1 MHRRAVNIGLY
12 HRPEVIIVS
21 QMRGFL
27 ILISSVCLGGVAA
40 ASPLQRTPSQST
52 EPTPGYYFMLGRHL
66 EDQNKIDEAI
76 AAHQK
81 AISLAPESAELRA
94 ELAALYAR
102 QDRAREALETAE
114 AALQRDPANREAN
127 RILGTVYAALSEQR
141 RPFRPGDDPAQ
152 YGARAIAALEKSRRD
167 AGLDVNLE
175 LMLGRLYLSARD
187 YARATA
193 SLRKVVDDQPAYPE
207 GAMLLAAAQEGA
219 GQTADQIR
227 TLETTLEENPKFY
240 RASLRLAELYER
252 ERRFM
257 DAAGAYARAAEVN
270 PRLDVT
276 TQRAAAL
283 INAGKAAD
291 ARAILEPAIKK
302 SAAPDAVLLYM
313 LGQSQRMLK
322 ELDAATATVQ
332 KLKSTFP
339 GDSRGT
345 YLEVQ
350 VLRDR
355 GKTDEAIAS
364 LEGLMKRTPEDGN
377 LVYEYASLLER
388 AGRMADAERALRD
401 VLAKDPQDANALN
414 SLGYMLADHGM
425 RLDEA
430 VDLVQRALKIE
441 PANASFL
448 DSLGW
453 AYFRQGHL
461 DLADPALTQAAER
474 LPASSAVNEHLG
486 DLRLKQERYA
496 DAVAAFERS
505 LAGDGESI
513 DRAKVEKKVRDARQR
528 VKR

>member
-1 MHRRAVNIGLY
+1 MNVGLY

-21 QMRGFL
+21 KMRAFL
-27 ILISSVCLGGVAA
+27 IVILLVCLGGIAS
-40 ASPLQRTPSQST
+40 ASPSGQRSPSPPQDAPAS
-52 EPTPGYYFMLGRHL
+52 YYFMLGRHL
-66 EDQNKIDEAI
+66 EDQQKINEAI

-81 AISLAPESAELRA
+81 AIALVPESAELRA

-152 YGARAIAALEKSRRD
+152 YGTRAIAALEKSRRD
-167 AGLDVNLE
+167 AGLDINLE
-175 LMLGRLYLSARD
+175 LMLGRLYLSAKD
-187 YARATA
+187 YTKAVA
-193 SLRKVVDDQPAYPE
+193 SLRKVVDDQPGYPE
-207 GAMLLAAAQEGA
+207 GGMLLAAALDGA
-219 GQTADQIR
+219 GQTADAIAALEE
-227 TLETTLEENPKFY
+227 TLEHTPTFY
-240 RASLRLAELYER
+240 RGALRLAELYER
-252 ERRFM
+252 ERRYV
-257 DAAGAYARAAEVN
+257 DAADAYAHAAAAN
-270 PRLDVT
+270 PRIDVT
-276 TQRAAAL
+276 AQRAAAL
-283 INAGKAAD
+283 INGGKAAD
-291 ARAILEPAIKK
+291 ARAILELAIKN
-302 SAAPDAVLLYM
+302 SAAPDAALLYM
-313 LGQSQRMLK
+313 LGQAQRIQK
-322 ELDAATATVQ
+322 DPEAAAATVQ
-332 KLKSTFP
+332 KLKSSFP
-339 GDSRGT
+339 DDPRGV
-345 YLEVQ
+345 YLEAQ

-355 GKTDEAIAS
+355 GKLDEAIAAF
-364 LEGLMKRTPEDGN
+364 EGMMKRSPRDGT

-388 AGRMADAERALRD
+388 AGRLPDAERALRG

-414 SLGYMLADHGM
+414 SLGYMLADHGL

-441 PANASFL
+441 PANPAYL

-453 AYFRQGHL
+453 AYFRQGKL
-461 DLADPALTQAAER
+461 DLADAPLTQAAER

-513 DRAKVEKKVRDARQR
+513 DRTKVEKKVRDARAR
-528 VKR
+528 AKR